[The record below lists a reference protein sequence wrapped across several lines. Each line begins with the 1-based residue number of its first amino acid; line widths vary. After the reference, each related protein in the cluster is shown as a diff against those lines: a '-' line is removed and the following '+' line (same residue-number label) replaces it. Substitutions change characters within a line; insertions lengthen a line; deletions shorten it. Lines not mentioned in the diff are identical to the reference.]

1 MTAQEA
7 VTANRI
13 HDQIQPNKTCLER
26 AKEGATT
33 GHTEEQAKSLEEK
46 GHTIEWL
53 PRQFARQSLREKT
66 DEVEATSTACAVKIS
81 YGQDGKVEWE
91 AAGEPRKH
99 MAGGKTYKANKEA

>member
-7 VTANRI
+7 VSANRI
-13 HDQIQPNKTCLER
+13 HDQIQPKKTCLER

-53 PRQFARQSLREKT
+53 PRMSF
-66 DEVEATSTACAVKIS
+66 CA
-81 YGQDGKVEWE
+81 
-91 AAGEPRKH
+91 A
-99 MAGGKTYKANKEA
+99 